1 MSDERVSE
9 KLSMI
14 TASTPELV
22 NAAVELANTE
32 THHEIGDVLY
42 GLIATSVDL
51 LGVDSAGVLLA
62 DEHGSLESA
71 ASIHESTRLL
81 ELQQLEVDEGPC
93 LDCFRSGKPVSSP
106 DLGCDARWPAFAARA
121 RAAGVLSVHAVPM
134 GVGDSTIGALNL
146 FRYRPGPV
154 DESELTIAA
163 SFASAA
169 TVAVLH
175 LRDRRATHQL
185 ADQLQHALTSR
196 IVIEQAKG
204 YLAKLHDEPPHAA
217 FQRLR
222 SHARRHRL
230 PLTTVARLVIE
241 GQLSLT

>member
-1 MSDERVSE
+1 
-9 KLSMI
+9 
-14 TASTPELV
+14 
-22 NAAVELANTE
+22 
-32 THHEIGDVLY
+32 
-42 GLIATSVDL
+42 
-51 LGVDSAGVLLA
+51 
-62 DEHGSLESA
+62 
-71 ASIHESTRLL
+71 
-81 ELQQLEVDEGPC
+81 
-93 LDCFRSGKPVSSP
+93 VSSP
-106 DLGCDARWPAFAARA
+106 DLGCDDARWPAFAARA
-121 RAAGVLSVHAVPM
+121 QVVGVSSVHAVPM
-134 GVGDSTIGALNL
+134 VVGDSTIGALNL

-154 DESELTIAA
+154 DESELAIAA

-185 ADQLQHALTSR
+185 ADQLQHALSSR

-222 SHARRHRL
+222 SHARRHRQ

-241 GQLSLT
+241 GQLSVT